1 MVKKISS
8 CQLRHGNIYMIKSH
22 ILFIDMEGTGLGTG
36 LHLWTINLCWCI
48 WNRELFVLETI
59 WPWEVPS
66 AGSVDNKFAICA
78 AEASKP
84 SQSSGPSSE
93 SSPTSNP
100 NEDWRSSVR
109 DFNQYQNIKK
119 NDHTD
124 KIFKYCINQ
133 KRSINLTCSAW
144 KSPKYCHW
152 TSRSSWTNPF
162 YLQCQQIHTI
172 KYRCHHTGQN
182 NWKYK
187 F

>member
-119 NDHTD
+119 KT
-124 KIFKYCINQ
+124 ILIKYS
-133 KRSINLTCSAW
+133 SIALTRKDQSILHAV
-144 KSPKYCHW
+144 HG
-152 TSRSSWTNPF
+152 NPPSIATGRVGAVG
-162 YLQCQQIHTI
+162 QIHFI
-172 KYRCHHTGQN
+172 CNVNR
-182 NWKYK
+182 
-187 F
+187 FIR